1 MAMCRY
7 AVAAKQA
14 RWLDPE
20 GSIMVARRDSIS
32 WERFMGFLGK
42 FSPQLL
48 GITRIVIGLLFLEH
62 GTAKVLN
69 FPHAAEAAPR
79 VFDIMAWPAGPAGII
94 ELVAGAMIVLGF
106 FSRWAAFI
114 ASGEM
119 AFAYFMA
126 HAARSPYPLLNGG
139 GEAICFCFI
148 FLYLAAAG
156 PGSFAI
162 NRK

>member
-1 MAMCRY
+1 VQQCSAALGGLNGFRY
-7 AVAAKQA
+7 GRATIKLGDVM
-14 RWLDPE
+14 D
-20 GSIMVARRDSIS
+20 
-32 WERFMGFLGK
+32 FLTK
-42 FSPQLL
+42 YSSQLL

-62 GTAKVLN
+62 GTAKVLS
-69 FPHAAEAAPR
+69 FPLAAGASPH
-79 VFDIMAWPAGPAGII
+79 VFNWMAFPVGPAGII
-94 ELVAGAMIVLGF
+94 ELVAGALIVLGF

-119 AFAYFMA
+119 AFAYFMG
-126 HAARSPYPLLNGG
+126 HFPTSPYPLLNGG

-156 PGSFAI
+156 PGAFAI